1 MSIRIN
7 YIYINFS
14 ISSRLENII
23 TCHLPH
29 KKVFEQSE
37 VKKEKLE
44 PMVQQNFITMFIYP
58 KNVVSGPVV
67 FAQNTEMSQIMFK
80 SHTC

>member
-1 MSIRIN
+1 MSVRLN
-7 YIYINFS
+7 YIHIGFS

-23 TCHLPH
+23 TCQLPH
-29 KKVFEQSE
+29 EKVFEQSE

-44 PMVQQNFITMFIYP
+44 PMVQTDFITIFVYS
-58 KNVVSGPVV
+58 KNFVNGPFV
-67 FAQNTEMSQIMFK
+67 FSQNTEKSQIMFK